1 MADDYKAPSRV
12 ISTNIGEVGDDPP
25 QLKYLEC
32 LVLVVRR
39 MAQGAVTGD
48 ERSIPPLM
56 SGNPESG
63 CRQF

>member
-1 MADDYKAPSRV
+1 M
-12 ISTNIGEVGDDPP
+12 ISTNIGEVGDDPSH
-25 QLKYLEC
+25 LKYLEC

-48 ERSIPPLM
+48 KRSIPPFL